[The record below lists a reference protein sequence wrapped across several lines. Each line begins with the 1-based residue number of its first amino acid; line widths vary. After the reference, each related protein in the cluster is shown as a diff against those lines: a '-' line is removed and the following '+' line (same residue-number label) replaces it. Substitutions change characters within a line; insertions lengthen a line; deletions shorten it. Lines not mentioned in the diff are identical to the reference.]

1 VASLLPIFIPL
12 SGHANTTNPC
22 SRTFPDDEQ
31 SETVR
36 DGYEPDKHS
45 PLQPHGDEQNH
56 NLDHPFRVG
65 DGEDDFDGDAQPW
78 EERNYK
84 GEDGQG
90 DEGGDKGDEGGK
102 HKKGPSYG
110 SFREERE
117 IWGDSRDS

>member
-1 VASLLPIFIPL
+1 M
-12 SGHANTTNPC
+12 NPC

-31 SETVR
+31 AETVR
-36 DGYEPDKHS
+36 EGYEPDKNS

-65 DGEDDFDGDAQPW
+65 DGEDDLDGDAETW
-78 EERNYK
+78 EQRNYGGADVDGDRD
-84 GEDGQG
+84 GEDG
-90 DEGGDKGDEGGK
+90 K
-102 HKKGPSYG
+102 HRKSPSYG